1 MKLEYFAD
9 TDTLYID
16 LTSRASTESQEIAD
30 GVIVDYDKNG
40 NIVGLGIDQASKI
53 LNLGEL
59 ELNKL
64 PLNIQK
70 ISA

>member
-16 LTSRASTESQEIAD
+16 LSRKPSTDSQEIAD
-30 GVIVDYDKNG
+30 GVIVDYDENG
-40 NIVGLGIDQASKI
+40 QIVGLGIDQASKI
-53 LNLGEL
+53 LNLNEL
-59 ELNKL
+59 ELSKL
-64 PLNIQK
+64 PLKNQK

>member
-1 MKLEYFAD
+1 MKLEYFEE

-16 LTSRASTESQEIAD
+16 LAKRPSSESQEVAD
-30 GVIVDYDKNG
+30 GVVVDYDADGK
-40 NIVGLGIDQASKI
+40 IVGLGIDQASKI
-53 LNLGEL
+53 LNLQEL
-59 ELNKL
+59 ELTRL

>member
-1 MKLEYFAD
+1 MKLEYFEE

-16 LTSRASTESQEIAD
+16 LAKRPSAESQEVAD
-30 GVIVDYDKNG
+30 GVVVDYDADGK
-40 NIVGLGIDQASKI
+40 IVGLGIDQASKI
-53 LNLGEL
+53 LNLQEL

-64 PLNIQK
+64 PLGIQK

>member
-16 LTSRASTESQEIAD
+16 LARRPSSDSQEVAS
-30 GVIVDYDKNG
+30 GVIVDYDENG
-40 NIVGLGIDQASKI
+40 QIVGLGIDQASKL
-53 LNLGEL
+53 LNLEEL
-59 ELNKL
+59 ELSKL
-64 PLNIQK
+64 PLNLQK